1 MTGNRLSKNSGLTAN
16 LAIARLERTAPA
28 RQSCCVSS
36 ATEPGR
42 HVLSWRRSPARR
54 IDKPG
59 IGADNGCVTE
69 DNCPTDPKPQMDTLS
84 VDDTIAALRRQGH
97 SLVAGDDVD
106 ARYSVDFTAENAQ
119 KPVAVLRP
127 GSPREVA
134 EILKACNDRGQA
146 VVVQGGLTG
155 LAGGATPRVG
165 ELALSL
171 ERLNGIEEL
180 DKAAMTITALAGTP
194 LQTLQEAAEQAGF
207 LLPLDFGA
215 RGSCHIG
222 GAIATNAGGNQVIRF
237 GMTRNLVLGLEAVL
251 ADGTVI
257 SSMNKM
263 LKNNAGYDLKQLFI
277 GAEGTL
283 GVITRCVLRLLPR
296 LASTCTA
303 LCAIDSFPRTVK
315 LLRELQSRMGGLVS
329 AFEVMWADYFHRV
342 IDHSA
347 ALRSPFPQGFPIYA
361 LVEAEGPD
369 QEADAE
375 RFEAIL
381 GHALESGVIADAAIA
396 RSVKDRQAFWAIRD
410 GVAEITAD
418 LLPYASLDVSMDIA
432 EMAGFLDEFD
442 RELKEALPD
451 AINLVFGHIGDNNL
465 HLFVSTRR
473 HRDLDTIFEI
483 GYRLTGAR
491 RGSVSAEHGI
501 GVLKRKYLHYSRSPE
516 ELALMRRL
524 KDAFDPRGILNPG
537 RVIPRP

>member
-1 MTGNRLSKNSGLTAN
+1 M
-16 LAIARLERTAPA
+16 
-28 RQSCCVSS
+28 
-36 ATEPGR
+36 
-42 HVLSWRRSPARR
+42 
-54 IDKPG
+54 
-59 IGADNGCVTE
+59 
-69 DNCPTDPKPQMDTLS
+69 DPSTLHA
-84 VDDTIAALRRQGH
+84 TIAALKQQGH
-97 SLVAGDDVD
+97 ALVAGDEVGE
-106 ARYSVDFTAENAQ
+106 RYSVDFTAENALR
-119 KPVAVLRP
+119 PEAVLRP
-127 GSPREVA
+127 GSVREVS
-134 EILKACNDRGQA
+134 EMLKTCHERGQP
-146 VVVQGGLTG
+146 VVVQGGMTG
-155 LAGGATPRVG
+155 LAGGATPQAG

-180 DKAAMTITALAGTP
+180 DEAAMTITALAGTP
-194 LQTLQEAAEQAGF
+194 LQVLQEAAERAG
-207 LLPLDFGA
+207 LMLPLDFGA
-215 RGSCHIG
+215 RGSCQIG

-277 GAEGTL
+277 GTEGTL

-303 LCAIDSFPRTVK
+303 LCAVESFPQAVK
-315 LLRELQSRMGGLVS
+315 LLRELQARLGGSVS
-329 AFEVMWADYFHRV
+329 AFEVMWADYYQR
-342 IDHSA
+342 IIEHSE
-347 ALRSPFPQGFPIYA
+347 ALRSPFPKPFPIYA

-369 QEADAE
+369 QQADVE
-375 RFEAIL
+375 RFQAALGQIL
-381 GHALESGVIADAAIA
+381 ERGVIADAAIA
-396 RSVKDRQAFWAIRD
+396 QSGKDRQSFWAIRD

-442 RELKEALPD
+442 RELKAALPD

-465 HLFVSTRR
+465 HLFVSTQR
-473 HRDLDTIFEI
+473 HGDLDTIFDI
-483 GYRLTGAR
+483 GYRLTGAH

-501 GVLKRKYLHYSRSPE
+501 GVLKRGYLHYSRSPE

-524 KDAFDPRGILNPG
+524 KVALDPKGILNPG
-537 RVIPRP
+537 RVIPA

>member
-1 MTGNRLSKNSGLTAN
+1 MLHRHLTFA
-16 LAIARLERTAPA
+16 
-28 RQSCCVSS
+28 
-36 ATEPGR
+36 
-42 HVLSWRRSPARR
+42 
-54 IDKPG
+54 
-59 IGADNGCVTE
+59 
-69 DNCPTDPKPQMDTLS
+69 MDTLAANE
-84 VDDTIAALRRQGH
+84 TIAALQQQGLP
-97 SLVAGDDVD
+97 LVAGDDVGE
-106 ARYSVDFTAENAQ
+106 RHSVDFTAENALR
-119 KPVAVLRP
+119 PEAVLRP
-127 GSPREVA
+127 GSVQEVA
-134 EILKACNDRGQA
+134 ETLKACNDLGQP
-146 VVVQGGLTG
+146 VVVQGGMTG
-155 LAGGATPRVG
+155 LAGGATPRAG
-165 ELALSL
+165 EVALSL

-180 DKAAMTITALAGTP
+180 DEAAMTITALAGTP
-194 LQTLQEAAEQAGF
+194 LQALQEAAEEAGF

-257 SSMNKM
+257 SSLNKM

-277 GAEGTL
+277 GTEGTL

-303 LCAIDSFPRTVK
+303 LCAVESFPQAVK
-315 LLRELQSRMGGLVS
+315 LLRELQSRLGGSVS
-329 AFEVMWADYFHRV
+329 AFELMWADYFHRV
-342 IDHSA
+342 IGHSDS
-347 ALRSPFPQGFPIYA
+347 LRSPFAQGFPMYA

-369 QEADAE
+369 QHADEE
-375 RFEAIL
+375 RFEAAL
-381 GHALESGVIADAAIA
+381 GHALEAGVIADAAIA
-396 RSVKDRQAFWAIRD
+396 QSVGDRQTFWAIRD

-442 RELKEALPD
+442 RELKAALPD

-473 HRDLDTIFEI
+473 EGDLKTIFDI
-483 GYRLTGAR
+483 GYRLTGEH

-501 GVLKRKYLHYSRSPE
+501 GVLKRDYLHYSRTPE
-516 ELALMRRL
+516 ELALMQRL
-524 KDAFDPRGILNPG
+524 KHALDPRNILNPG
-537 RVIPRP
+537 RVIPS